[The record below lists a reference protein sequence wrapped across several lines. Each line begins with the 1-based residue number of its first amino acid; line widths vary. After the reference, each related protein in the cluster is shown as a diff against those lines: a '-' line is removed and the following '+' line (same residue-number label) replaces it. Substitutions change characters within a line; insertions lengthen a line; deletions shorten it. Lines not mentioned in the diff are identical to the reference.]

1 MHDLARLRRISFD
14 PPPSQTHD
22 LKLWVRQ
29 GSDDGSTESL
39 PTVADVRC
47 GERVQTVDRATQ
59 DSQALVPLNGSPCQV
74 TPRRGVTKEA

>member
-22 LKLWVRQ
+22 LKLWVRWAR
-29 GSDDGSTESL
+29 DDVSTGRL
-39 PTVADVRC
+39 PTLAQVRY
-47 GERVQTVDRATQ
+47 GEGVQTVDRATQ